1 MSLRFAMVS
10 DTHVGMTA
18 ASVERLRPV
27 YAAIARRAP
36 DFVLHC
42 GDITD
47 TGLPGEYERYWQT
60 VPAALR
66 GRIRHV
72 PGNHE
77 VRWDP
82 TAKGLYREQFG
93 AVPYSFDAGGLHVTG
108 FDPTQPLLEPGHCG
122 AAALEWLDRDLA
134 AAGGPT
140 LLFQHFPVAG
150 EHDYIDDQA
159 ALLELIARHDVRVLV
174 AGHVHRE
181 TVTRLAG
188 PVQVTLQAVLKE
200 PVFYW
205 AELGD
210 GPALTIS
217 HVTVAADGT
226 QAGSPVAAVPLT
238 GPWTRPWTRLLAGP
252 RPRHRQAGGAAAA
265 GLPRPRWRLRLP
277 GSVQAGIAV
286 AGGGVAGGGGAGE
299 VVVAAS
305 TSGDVA
311 AVRVPADRGDRGVSW
326 LWRARFGPVYRRP
339 GVSHDGRTLF
349 VPSADRHLYALDA
362 STGLVGWRFAADAP
376 VLSQPL
382 VTPELVVFT
391 AGERLLAVHAASG
404 ELAWA
409 VPGRGFSAG
418 RAGCDGE
425 RVYTAAA
432 DGFARAHDLRT
443 GREAWSHRMV
453 SGDLHRVTL
462 YSGWDDVIA
471 LGAGVVLAA
480 TVSGTQAL
488 EAATGAPRWTLPGST
503 MYPPTVVLGDGT
515 ALFTTERGLL
525 TRVGLA
531 DGSAVWQADLGVGVQ
546 NAGLAVA
553 GDSAWVVSADGRL
566 VRVRLADGRELG
578 SVRYSLAQCYSAPA
592 VTGDTLVAGDQDG
605 VVHGLRLPAGS
616 QGPGPY
622 RMNASSAPNV
632 ASGCS
637 SCGRCPAW
645 LMTVNCACGKAA
657 ARACPYPGV
666 TMRSLS
672 PQSTRTGI
680 STRPSRPG
688 SPGSCMYGSPAKT
701 RMVAMFA
708 ARCAACSGGT
718 VAGST

>member
-1 MSLRFAMVS
+1 MRLRFAMVT

-82 TAKGLYREQFG
+82 TAKGLYREHFG
-93 AVPYSFDAGGLHVTG
+93 AVPYSFDAGGVHFTG
-108 FDPTQPLLEPGHCG
+108 FDMTQPLLEPGHCG

-134 AAGGPT
+134 AAAGPA
-140 LLFQHFPVAG
+140 LLFQHFPVGG
-150 EHDYIDDQA
+150 EHDYVDDQA

-181 TVTRLAG
+181 TVTRLDG

-210 GPALTIS
+210 GPALRIS
-217 HVTVAADGT
+217 RVTVAAGGT
-226 QAGSPVAAVPLT
+226 RAGSPVATVPLT
-238 GPWTRPWTRLLAGP
+238 GPPPGLRPGH
-252 RPRHRQAGGAAAA
+252 RPPHAATGGAPRARPPAPAPGERGA
-265 GLPRPRWRLRLP
+265 GLPRAQWRLRLA

-286 AGGGVAGGGGAGE
+286 AGD

-305 TSGDVA
+305 TGGEVA
-311 AVRVPADRGDRGVSW
+311 AVRVGAASADRSVSW
-326 LWRARFGPVYRRP
+326 RWRARFGPVYGRP
-339 GVSHDGRTLF
+339 GVSRDGRTLF

-362 STGLVGWRFAADAP
+362 GTGLVGWRFAADAP

-382 VTPELVVFT
+382 VMPELVVFT

-418 RAGCDGE
+418 RAGSDGE

-488 EAATGAPRWTLPGST
+488 EAATGSPRWTRPGST
-503 MYPPTVVLGDGT
+503 MYPPAVVLGDGT

-525 TRVGLA
+525 SRVGLA
-531 DGSAVWQADLGVGVQ
+531 DGDTVWQADLGVGVQ

-553 GDSAWVVSADGRL
+553 GDSAWVVAVDGRL
-566 VRVRLADGRELG
+566 VRVRLADGYEKG
-578 SVRYSLAQCYSAPA
+578 SVRYTSARCYSAPA
-592 VTGDTLVAGDQDG
+592 VAGDTLVTGDQDG
-605 VVHGLRLPAGS
+605 VVHGIRLPAGLD
-616 QGPGPY
+616 
-622 RMNASSAPNV
+622 
-632 ASGCS
+632 
-637 SCGRCPAW
+637 SCG
-645 LMTVNCACGKAA
+645 
-657 ARACPYPGV
+657 
-666 TMRSLS
+666 
-672 PQSTRTGI
+672 
-680 STRPSRPG
+680 
-688 SPGSCMYGSPAKT
+688 
-701 RMVAMFA
+701 
-708 ARCAACSGGT
+708 
-718 VAGST
+718 

>member
-140 LLFQHFPVAG
+140 LLFQHFPVGG

-181 TVTRLAG
+181 TVTRLDG
-188 PVQVTLQAVLKE
+188 LVQVTLQAVLKE

-238 GPWTRPWTRLLAGP
+238 GPSTGHRPGRWPGRGRDTARLAEPP
-252 RPRHRQAGGAAAA
+252 RPGCRGRGGGCGCL
-265 GLPRPRWRLRLP
+265 GLCRPGSPWPARGRWR
-277 GSVQAGIAV
+277 V
-286 AGGGVAGGGGAGE
+286 AEGGVAGE
-299 VVVAAS
+299 VVVVAAS
-305 TSGDVA
+305 TGGDVA
-311 AVRVPADRGDRGVSW
+311 AVRVSADRGDRGVSW

-376 VLSQPL
+376 VLSEPL

-432 DGFARAHDLRT
+432 DGFARAHDLYT

-531 DGSAVWQADLGVGVQ
+531 DGGAVWQAALGVSVQ

-578 SVRYSLAQCYSAPA
+578 SVRYTLAQCYSAPA

-605 VVHGLRLPAGS
+605 AVHGLRLPAV

-622 RMNASSAPNV
+622 R
-632 ASGCS
+632 
-637 SCGRCPAW
+637 
-645 LMTVNCACGKAA
+645 
-657 ARACPYPGV
+657 
-666 TMRSLS
+666 
-672 PQSTRTGI
+672 
-680 STRPSRPG
+680 
-688 SPGSCMYGSPAKT
+688 
-701 RMVAMFA
+701 
-708 ARCAACSGGT
+708 
-718 VAGST
+718 